1 MLGRTL
7 SRLSLTSCLLVSLVS
22 GVSSADPV
30 VLKLA
35 AIAPEGTSWAREVRA
50 FARDVE
56 TSTNGAVK
64 VKWYLGGIAGDELQ
78 SLDRMRRGQL
88 DGVAVS
94 QACTRLAPSLR
105 VSRVI
110 GLFQSRDEARHIYA
124 RLFPTVEQEM
134 SANGYSILTISAF
147 GDEIIFSR
155 TPVRSMTDLRKLR
168 AWFWELDEVWRNEW
182 PALGVNALPLSVNE
196 GTPAY
201 ESGKIDSYFV
211 LPTAAI
217 AYQWSSVMRYYTPMP
232 LAYMPACLVIANRA
246 LDSLPHNESQ
256 AIRAAGAKLGAR
268 FDIVNEDLEKQL
280 LGGLFEK
287 QGLQGTPPSQTFQSE
302 FFAQARR
309 ARERLDPKL
318 VPPALIEKVNGWLA
332 DFRAEHR

>member
-1 MLGRTL
+1 MVNRTL
-7 SRLSLTSCLLVSLVS
+7 SRLSITSCLLLLVS
-22 GVSSADPV
+22 GAASADPV

-50 FARDVE
+50 FSRDVE
-56 TSTNGAVK
+56 AATSGAVK
-64 VKWYLGGIAGDELQ
+64 VKWYLGGIAGDEVM
-78 SLDRMRRGQL
+78 SLDRLRRGQL

-94 QACTRLAPSLR
+94 EVCTRLAPSLR
-105 VSRVI
+105 VSRVL

-134 SANGYSILTISAF
+134 KANGYSILTISAF

-155 TPVRSMTDLRKLR
+155 TPVRSMEDLRKLR
-168 AWFWELDEVWRNEW
+168 PWFWGLDEVWRNEW
-182 PALGVNALPLSVNE
+182 PALGVHALPLSVND

-217 AYQWSSVMRYYTPMP
+217 AYQWSSLMRYYTAMP

-246 LDSLPHNESQ
+246 LDSLPHNDSQ

-268 FDIVNEDLEKQL
+268 FDMVNEALEKQL
-280 LGGLFEK
+280 LEGLFEK
-287 QGLQGTPPSQTFQSE
+287 QGLQAAPPTPTFQSE
-302 FFAQARR
+302 FFEQARR
-309 ARERLDPKL
+309 AREQLDPAL
-318 VPPALIEKVNGWLA
+318 VPRALIEKVNGWLA